1 MNYRANISR
10 YDGDP
15 KILRA
20 GPSSLTDSDR
30 MARSIGWFSLAL
42 GAVELLAPRVV
53 TRFLGIEGREGLLR
67 AYGVREIGS
76 GMMSLSTDKQVG
88 LWSRVAG
95 DGLDLATLFSA
106 YRSDNPQ
113 RTNVGV
119 AIGMVIGITMLDI
132 VTGQMTTP
140 FTRVS
145 RMSGGATTIAAA
157 FRAACSRPRGGQGKG
172 WVKEEI
178 PGRA

>member
-1 MNYRANISR
+1 VNYVANISR

-15 KILRA
+15 KILRT

-88 LWSRVAG
+88 LWSRIAG
-95 DGLDLATLFSA
+95 DGLDLATLFGA
-106 YRSDNPQ
+106 YRPANPQ

-119 AIGMVIGITMLDI
+119 AIGLVIGITMLDI
-132 VTGQMTTP
+132 VMAQMTTAVHARKP
-140 FTRVS
+140 NEWRRYS
-145 RMSGGATTIAAA
+145 DRSGFPGGVQQARGAA
-157 FRAACSRPRGGQGKG
+157 RAKAGLG
-172 WVKEEI
+172 ET
-178 PGRA
+178 

>member
-1 MNYRANISR
+1 VNYMANISR
-10 YDGDP
+10 YGSDP
-15 KILRA
+15 QILSA

-42 GAVELLAPRVV
+42 GAVELLAPRVL

-67 AYGVREIGS
+67 AYGMREIGS

-95 DGLDLATLFSA
+95 DGLDLATLVGA

-132 VTGQMTTP
+132 VTGQMTTTVHARKP
-140 FTRVS
+140 HEWR
-145 RMSGGATTIAAA
+145 RYNDRSGFPGGVQQARGAA
-157 FRAACSRPRGGQGKG
+157 RAKGGTGS
-172 WVKEEI
+172 
-178 PGRA
+178 A

>member
-10 YDGDP
+10 HDGDP
-15 KILRA
+15 KILRT

-42 GAVELLAPRVV
+42 GAVELLAPRVL

-88 LWSRVAG
+88 LWSCVAG

-132 VTGQMTTP
+132 VTGQMTTTVHAREP
-140 FTRVS
+140 NEWR
-145 RMSGGATTIAAA
+145 RYNDRSGFPGGVQQARGAA
-157 FRAACSRPRGGQGKG
+157 RAKGGTGS
-172 WVKEEI
+172 
-178 PGRA
+178 A

>member
-10 YDGDP
+10 HDGDP

-42 GAVELLAPRVV
+42 GAVELLAPRVL

-76 GMMSLSTDKQVG
+76 G
-88 LWSRVAG
+88 
-95 DGLDLATLFSA
+95 
-106 YRSDNPQ
+106 
-113 RTNVGV
+113 
-119 AIGMVIGITMLDI
+119 
-132 VTGQMTTP
+132 
-140 FTRVS
+140 
-145 RMSGGATTIAAA
+145 
-157 FRAACSRPRGGQGKG
+157 
-172 WVKEEI
+172 
-178 PGRA
+178 

>member
-1 MNYRANISR
+1 MNYVANISR
-10 YDGDP
+10 YEGDP
-15 KILRA
+15 KILRT

-88 LWSRVAG
+88 LWSRIAG
-95 DGLDLATLFSA
+95 DGLDLATLFGA
-106 YRSDNPQ
+106 YRPANPQ

-119 AIGMVIGITMLDI
+119 AIGLVIGITMLDI
-132 VTGQMTTP
+132 VMAQMTTAVHP
-140 FTRVS
+140 RKPNEWRRYS
-145 RMSGGATTIAAA
+145 DRSGFPGGVQQARGAA
-157 FRAACSRPRGGQGKG
+157 RAKA
-172 WVKEEI
+172 V
-178 PGRA
+178 PGT